1 MFILST
7 LMPLKFLYIKSTIAK
22 PTVASAAA
30 MVMTKMANICPTKSL
45 GVTNFENATKL
56 ILTALNIS
64 SMDIRIPMAFLR
76 VRTPKIPMQN
86 RMVLKIK

>member
-1 MFILST
+1 
-7 LMPLKFLYIKSTIAK
+7 MPLKFLYIKSTMAK

-30 MVMTKMANICPTKSL
+30 TVMTKMANICPTKSL
-45 GVTNFENATKL
+45 GVINFEKATKL

-76 VRTPKIPMQN
+76 VNAPKIPMQN
-86 RMVLKIK
+86 KMVLKVK

>member
-1 MFILST
+1 
-7 LMPLKFLYIKSTIAK
+7 MPLKFLYIKSTIAK

-45 GVTNFENATKL
+45 GVINFEKATKL

-64 SMDIRIPMAFLR
+64 SMDIRMPMAFLR
-76 VRTPKIPMQN
+76 VRTPKIPIQN
-86 RMVLKIK
+86 NMVLKTK

>member
-1 MFILST
+1 
-7 LMPLKFLYIKSTIAK
+7 MPLKFLYIKSTIAK

-56 ILTALNIS
+56 ILTAVNIS
-64 SMDIRIPMAFLR
+64 SMDIRMPMAFLR
-76 VRTPKIPMQN
+76 VKTPKIPMQSKLALN
-86 RMVLKIK
+86 IKY